1 MNAPLETALTRADT
15 TSPRLF
21 DVLPDEALQSVAG
34 VATSAIS
41 AE

>member
-1 MNAPLETALTRADT
+1 LEIALTRADT
-15 TSPRLF
+15 TSSRLF
-21 DVLPDEALQSVAG
+21 DVLLDEALESAAG